1 MLRCQLEQFLT
12 YYKCPGDFSAET
24 VMPQAYTDDLRRKLL
39 GAYDQGRGGL
49 EKLAA
54 LFGVSYGWAQK
65 VAATRRRTG
74 SVERPAGAKRGF
86 PSRLTPE
93 LRSALSTQ
101 IQTRPDATL
110 AELRQW
116 LSEQHG
122 VAVSV
127 SRLCTVLQELGLRL
141 KKSRSTQP
149 SRTLQTDGRDA
160 NSGGAKSRRLTPN
173 A

>member
-1 MLRCQLEQFLT
+1 
-12 YYKCPGDFSAET
+12 
-24 VMPQAYTDDLRRKLL
+24 MPRAYADDLRRKLL

-65 VAATRRRTG
+65 VAAARRRTG
-74 SVERPAGAKRGF
+74 SAERPAGARRGF

-93 LRSALSTQ
+93 LRAALSTH

-122 VAVSV
+122 VGVSI

-141 KKSRSTQP
+141 NRSRSTPP
-149 SRTLQTDGRDA
+149 SRTLRPDA
-160 NSGGAKSRRLTPN
+160 RGAKNGGAKSRRLTPK

>member
-1 MLRCQLEQFLT
+1 
-12 YYKCPGDFSAET
+12 
-24 VMPQAYTDDLRRKLL
+24 MPQAYADDLRRKLL
-39 GAYDQGRGGL
+39 EAYDQGRGGL

-65 VAATRRRTG
+65 VAAARRRTG
-74 SVERPAGAKRGF
+74 SAERPAGAKRGF

-93 LRSALSTQ
+93 LRSALSTH

-122 VAVSV
+122 VAVSI

-141 KKSRSTQP
+141 KKSRSTP
-149 SRTLQTDGRDA
+149 PNRTLRRDA
-160 NSGGAKSRRLTPN
+160 RGAKNGGAKSRRSTLN